1 MGYLAKNEQAK
12 YSKTP
17 LICSTDIKVLPWGT
31 VLHVFQTNPSCFLNF
46 YAYIT
51 LTTTRRALFW
61 QHAPQH
67 PTKDS
72 KNMKTPTTISI
83 IIALEMIECTF
94 VSRCSSWICFRD
106 WVTWSFTKS
115 SLYFKNDPTINR
127 LIPSICKINTS
138 LHTVKPV

>member
-17 LICSTDIKVLPWGT
+17 LICSTDNKVLPWGT

-51 LTTTRRALFW
+51 LTTTRRALFL

-72 KNMKTPTTISI
+72 TTMKTPTI
-83 IIALEMIECTF
+83 INIKAALEMIEYTF
-94 VSRCSSWICFRD
+94 VSRCSSSICFRN
-106 WVTWSFTKS
+106 WLTWPFTKS
-115 SLYFKNDPTINR
+115 SVYFKTNPVDNR
-127 LIPSICKINTS
+127 EIPSTCKINTS